1 MKWVREQDI
10 LLSWPKEYH
19 EFLNF
24 ARNVI
29 NPSGKAGKIVYYP
42 GIGPHGLFLD
52 LVTPLLA
59 ADCDTI
65 VSVDLGSGANTN
77 INLEGCEKWVKLSL
91 AFLIKGGLVSK
102 DEIKIEYK
110 EDESKFLCTFPFKG
124 RKRKLIVYYKKN
136 AGGFFPPE
144 LEDGFD
150 VLITRWV
157 PYGMVIDDE
166 MAKIWLQ
173 KMRKPRY
180 IITSG
185 AKSYKE
191 GERDLKISPSFWD
204 SFEVVKTDYLGA
216 APRVMFFLKG
226 NK

>member
-1 MKWVREQDI
+1 M
-10 LLSWPKEYH
+10 
-19 EFLNF
+19 
-24 ARNVI
+24 
-29 NPSGKAGKIVYYP
+29 
-42 GIGPHGLFLD
+42 D

-65 VSVDLGSGANTN
+65 VGVDLGLGADTD
-77 INLEGCEKWVKLSL
+77 INLEGCKKWVELSL
-91 AFLIKGGLVSK
+91 AFLIKHGLVSK

-110 EDESKFLCTFPFKG
+110 EDESKFICTFPFKG
-124 RKRKLIVYYKKN
+124 RERKLIVYYKKN
-136 AGGFFPPE
+136 AGEFFPPE
-144 LEDGFD
+144 LENGFD

-157 PYGMVIDDE
+157 PCGMVIDDE

-173 KMRKPRY
+173 KMRKPGY

-191 GERDLKISPSFWD
+191 GERDLKIPPSFWD
-204 SFEVVKTDYLGA
+204 AFEVVKTDYLGV
-216 APRVMFFLKG
+216 APRAMFFLMG